1 MIPAKKIDR
10 YKAKI
15 KAECKICNGSGC
27 SSCYKKQ
34 IRVDKYVSANIP
46 IQYWPLSFKDFSGD
60 SNFKKIISEKI
71 SSIDNMYDDGKSMM
85 FAGGLGTGK
94 TYTAC
99 CILKLA
105 VVSGYTGQYTT
116 MADIVAS
123 ILSSDFDTSKYYK
136 HLLSK
141 DFLVIDEF
149 DSRWIFP
156 SEKSEQIFG
165 SSLEYVLRTRF
176 QNSLPTILCSNND
189 DIDKIFGGY
198 FARSFKSLR
207 NKHVDLYIVS
217 GKDFRRKNNA

>member
-1 MIPAKKIDR
+1 MVPAKKLDR
-10 YKAKI
+10 YKAKV
-15 KAECKICNGSGC
+15 KRQCKTCAGNGCPKCTG
-27 SSCYKKQ
+27 KQ
-34 IRVDKYVSANIP
+34 NRIDKYASCNIP
-46 IQYWPLSFKDFSGD
+46 IEYWELSFKDFSGD
-60 SNFKKIISEKI
+60 QKFKKIISKYLAN
-71 SSIDNMYDDGKSMM
+71 IDSFYDNGKSLM
-85 FAGGLGTGK
+85 FSGGLGTGK

-99 CILKLA
+99 CILKIA

-116 MADIVAS
+116 MADIVAN

-165 SSLEYVLRTRF
+165 SSLEYILRTRF
-176 QNSLPTILCSNND
+176 QNNLPTILCSNND
-189 DIDKIFGGY
+189 NVDNIFGGY

-207 NKHVDLYIVS
+207 SKHIELHIVS
-217 GKDFRRKNNA
+217 GKDFRRKK